1 MRRNQYNVLDSDDM
15 HQQCGQVDAEYD
27 VTAFK
32 NCDSACEI
40 QIHEKTLECHEI
52 SMPQERYSP

>member
-15 HQQCGQVDAEYD
+15 RQVDAEYD